1 VDPGVVDRG
10 PRAFHPD
17 HRGAEIG
24 QQHRRIRRGPEP
36 SQLNHPNPRQGI
48 RRDRLCGRW
57 AGLTGR
63 SWSLECI
70 CCTRSSKIF
79 IKESVNQSVDAMG
92 FTSALNACFTIH
104 QLNHAL
110 VGGVGREDRD
120 RHCRVRYGRLAG
132 GAAAAAAGVPVRGVI
147 R

>member
-1 VDPGVVDRG
+1 MLSKVFLDEELTKRTE
-10 PRAFHPD
+10 AF
-17 HRGAEIG
+17 A
-24 QQHRRIRRGPEP
+24 RRIARVPTMAA
-36 SQLNHPNPRQGI
+36 L
-48 RRDRLCGRW
+48 L
-57 AGLTGR
+57 
-63 SWSLECI
+63 
-70 CCTRSSKIF
+70 

-132 GAAAAAAGVPVRGVI
+132 GAAAAAGVPVRGVI